1 MGSIARFSP
10 LKTWL
15 HSNAGPL
22 FRYHLKNAPLHRTA
36 LARALDRSP
45 HGSMN
50 LISNSVLLSTRT
62 QSTKVTNS
70 SRLRSWFN
78 RSMPRAAVRAQLSA
92 SNWRADL
99 VSYAA
104 CSDSSF
110 LVFGLKFFCLRRRF
124 LKLLSRVS
132 SLVFGVFWMYW
143 GVVGAATRDRQVV
156 IKTQETRHA

>member
-1 MGSIARFSP
+1 
-10 LKTWL
+10 
-15 HSNAGPL
+15 
-22 FRYHLKNAPLHRTA
+22 
-36 LARALDRSP
+36 
-45 HGSMN
+45 
-50 LISNSVLLSTRT
+50 
-62 QSTKVTNS
+62 
-70 SRLRSWFN
+70 
-78 RSMPRAAVRAQLSA
+78 MPRAAARAQLSA
-92 SNWRADL
+92 SDWRADV

-110 LVFGLKFFCLRRRF
+110 FGFGLKFFCLRRRF